1 MIIDVEHH
9 FTMRREGEDKKF
21 SSGKICERFW
31 DEKGN
36 IRIRVS
42 SEASF
47 ADRHL
52 EFMDAA
58 GIDMA
63 MLTINPEMDLEQC
76 KHWND
81 FCAET
86 VREHPNRFIG
96 FASVPPLEGEPAFNE
111 LERAVK
117 DLGLKGVHVFS
128 RVGKHT
134 LDSRELWPFYEK
146 VDELKIPIDVHIS
159 SVPDGFDALQAPY
172 ALYYVMA
179 REFDISATTLKI
191 CLGGVLEDFPDMVF
205 IINHLGGGVSA
216 VMERL
221 DAYLSYVG
229 PGWPDFYYGKP
240 LISKPWREYFN
251 KLYFNMAGREY
262 GMESLKCALTNIN
275 PKRLL
280 FGTDWPFN
288 FDGNPQGV
296 REFVE
301 EIKGLDLP
309 RKDIDA
315 MLGGN
320 AARLLGIDQP
330 AD

>member
-9 FTMRREGEDKKF
+9 FTMKKHGDEERF
-21 SSGKICERFW
+21 PSGRICERYW
-31 DEKGN
+31 DKAGN

-42 SEASF
+42 SEASRV
-47 ADRHL
+47 DRHL
-52 EFMDAA
+52 QFMDEA

-63 MLTINPEMDLEQC
+63 LLTINPQMDLEQS
-76 KHWND
+76 KRWND
-81 FCAET
+81 FCAERVT
-86 VREHPNRFIG
+86 ENPHRFIG
-96 FASVPPLEGEPAFNE
+96 FASVPPLDGEPAFNE

-117 DLGLKGVHVFS
+117 ALGLKGVHIFS
-128 RVGKHT
+128 RIKGRT
-134 LDSRELWPFYEK
+134 LDSRELWPFYERMAALA
-146 VDELKIPIDVHIS
+146 VPIDVHIEGS
-159 SVPDGFDALQAPY
+159 PEGFDALKAPY

-179 REFDISATTLKI
+179 REFDICATTMRI
-191 CLGGVLEDFPDMVF
+191 CLGGVLEDFPDLVF
-205 IINHLGGGVSA
+205 IINHFGGGVSA
-216 VMERL
+216 VLERL

-229 PGWPDFYYGKP
+229 PGWPDFYVGKP

-262 GMESLKCALTNIN
+262 GIDALKCALTNIS

-296 REFVE
+296 RKLVE
-301 EIKGLDLP
+301 EIRNLDLP
-309 RKDIDA
+309 REDIEA

-320 AARLLGIDQP
+320 AVKLLGVAPQ
-330 AD
+330 AE